1 MYKAKENIRKFG
13 ADPTQPEFIINRG
26 DLVELKSVDI
36 GVNNMIYARI
46 ESNGHSNQIILEVF
60 EKYFDRVKF

>member
-36 GVNNMIYARI
+36 ASPDAITNSDVSDDNAGG
-46 ESNGHSNQIILEVF
+46 GHRGN
-60 EKYFDRVKF
+60 DRR